1 MDSPYIPAP
10 CNPELAPRCC
20 RRCGTPGSPKDSR
33 VATQTLIDAEGRCY
47 VDTEVRRDR
56 LQCRVPGCPM
66 WMKSWTVYEPGG
78 YPHRR
83 YALAVLV
90 SAVSEL
96 AIVPEATFTSVA
108 VRLACHRT
116 TVARGVAWVATLKD
130 TLDLIRACTRM
141 DPKGLPPPSP
151 PVAPPAPVPAPA
163 RVPPL
168 IAALRRAAGHVLHLL
183 ERLADHY
190 RHWRMPLEP
199 GPGLVAILRY
209 RFLATGEVAWLIPPS
224 QATLVDGGRASP

>member
-108 VRLACHRT
+108 VRVRVASLRWSVVTMRRT
-116 TVARGVAWVATLKD
+116 TPSPDCSAVTVNAWSSLCAIETLTDPAAARASAAMI
-130 TLDLIRACTRM
+130 LIRACEQR
-141 DPKGLPPPSP
+141 PLLPSTS
-151 PVAPPAPVPAPA
+151 
-163 RVPPL
+163 RPPL
-168 IAALRRAAGHVLHLL
+168 RYTRKGGCNPSAAREGDA
-183 ERLADHY
+183 
-190 RHWRMPLEP
+190 
-199 GPGLVAILRY
+199 
-209 RFLATGEVAWLIPPS
+209 
-224 QATLVDGGRASP
+224 